1 MANFTAADVKRLREQ
16 TGAGMMDCKNALQEA
31 SGDLEAAV
39 ELLRLK
45 GAKDVNKRAT
55 RTAANGL
62 VTAELDGTRAG
73 VLVELN
79 CETDFVAKTDLF
91 QQVAAEIAAAAL
103 RAEVTD
109 RPSLLTA
116 EARPGT
122 TVQQL
127 IEEAGASLKEKLEL
141 GRFARFEGGY
151 VASYL
156 HRSDA
161 ALPPTLG
168 VLVQLDQDNAEVAKD
183 LAQQVAAMRPL
194 YTVREDVPADV
205 VEKERRIAEQITRDE
220 GKPEQ
225 AIGKIVE
232 GRLNAYFKDVVLT
245 EQAFV
250 KDPKTTIKQVLAG
263 SWCQRDRLRQVPG
276 RPGLRPHLMPDSG
289 LAGVLHPS
297 WRRVVLKLSGGLFA
311 GNEPLGISPD
321 VVAHL
326 AAEIIAAVK
335 DGVQVAAVVGGGNM
349 FRGAALAE
357 RGIDRARADYMG
369 MLSTVINCLAL
380 QDVLEKMG
388 VETRVQ
394 TAITMGQV
402 AEPYIPRRAIRHL
415 EKGRVVI
422 FGAGLGAPYFSTD
435 TAAAQRALEIG
446 ADAVLKGTKVNG
458 VYDADP
464 HTTPDAARFNRLD
477 YSEYLSRGLK
487 VMDTTAVSLCMD
499 NGLPIVVFAL
509 MGEGN
514 VVRAIRG
521 EEVGTL
527 ICHKDG
533 QDADSEGE
541 DREYREDHAD

>member
-31 SGDLEAAV
+31 GGDLEAAV

-62 VTAELDGTRAG
+62 VAAELDGTRAG

-91 QQVAAEIAAAAL
+91 QQVAAEIAVAAL
-103 RAEVTD
+103 KAEVTD
-109 RPSLLTA
+109 RPSLLTT

-168 VLVQLDQDNAEVAKD
+168 VLVQLDKDNAEVAKD
-183 LAQQVAAMRPL
+183 LAQQIAAMRPL
-194 YTVREDVPADV
+194 YVVRDDVPADV

-250 KDPKTTIKQVLAG
+250 KDPKTAIKQVLAG
-263 SWCQRDRLRQVPG
+263 G
-276 RPGLRPHLMPDSG
+276 
-289 LAGVLHPS
+289 GVS
-297 WRRVVLKLSGGLFA
+297 VTGF
-311 GNEPLGISPD
+311 
-321 VVAHL
+321 
-326 AAEIIAAVK
+326 
-335 DGVQVAAVVGGGNM
+335 
-349 FRGAALAE
+349 
-357 RGIDRARADYMG
+357 
-369 MLSTVINCLAL
+369 
-380 QDVLEKMG
+380 
-388 VETRVQ
+388 
-394 TAITMGQV
+394 
-402 AEPYIPRRAIRHL
+402 
-415 EKGRVVI
+415 
-422 FGAGLGAPYFSTD
+422 
-435 TAAAQRALEIG
+435 
-446 ADAVLKGTKVNG
+446 
-458 VYDADP
+458 
-464 HTTPDAARFNRLD
+464 ARFQ
-477 YSEYLSRGLK
+477 
-487 VMDTTAVSLCMD
+487 
-499 NGLPIVVFAL
+499 
-509 MGEGN
+509 
-514 VVRAIRG
+514 
-521 EEVGTL
+521 VG
-527 ICHKDG
+527 
-533 QDADSEGE
+533 QA
-541 DREYREDHAD
+541 

>member
-62 VTAELDGTRAG
+62 VAAELDGTRAG

-91 QQVAAEIAAAAL
+91 QQVAAEIAAVAL
-103 RAEVTD
+103 KAEVTD
-109 RPSLLTA
+109 RPSLLTT

-168 VLVQLDQDNAEVAKD
+168 VLVQLDKDNAEVAKD

-194 YTVREDVPADV
+194 YVVREDVPADV

-263 SWCQRDRLRQVPG
+263 S
-276 RPGLRPHLMPDSG
+276 
-289 LAGVLHPS
+289 GVS
-297 WRRVVLKLSGGLFA
+297 VTGF
-311 GNEPLGISPD
+311 
-321 VVAHL
+321 
-326 AAEIIAAVK
+326 
-335 DGVQVAAVVGGGNM
+335 
-349 FRGAALAE
+349 
-357 RGIDRARADYMG
+357 
-369 MLSTVINCLAL
+369 
-380 QDVLEKMG
+380 
-388 VETRVQ
+388 
-394 TAITMGQV
+394 
-402 AEPYIPRRAIRHL
+402 
-415 EKGRVVI
+415 
-422 FGAGLGAPYFSTD
+422 
-435 TAAAQRALEIG
+435 
-446 ADAVLKGTKVNG
+446 
-458 VYDADP
+458 
-464 HTTPDAARFNRLD
+464 ARFQ
-477 YSEYLSRGLK
+477 
-487 VMDTTAVSLCMD
+487 
-499 NGLPIVVFAL
+499 
-509 MGEGN
+509 
-514 VVRAIRG
+514 
-521 EEVGTL
+521 VG
-527 ICHKDG
+527 
-533 QDADSEGE
+533 QA
-541 DREYREDHAD
+541 